1 MREVEEQHDKNLPV
15 LAVVDAFA
23 LVTNVKDKNKL
34 VWWLLIRILLPKIAT
49 NAQFTY
55 LNFVL
60 E

>member
-1 MREVEEQHDKNLPV
+1 MREVEEQQDKNLPV

-55 LNFVL
+55 LHFVL

>member
-1 MREVEEQHDKNLPV
+1 MREVEEQQDKNLPV

-55 LNFVL
+55 LYFVL